1 MFFFFKCISQIYL
14 PVYFSLVLFFKCIY
28 LSNIFSKKIVPP
40 RPYFELSHHQLRREI
55 PPQTWTIVF
64 FQMYLS
70 NIVAS
75 IFFIYFVLQMYL
87 FIIKYIS
94 KQIVLPRP
102 YFELSHNQ
110 HRRELALKSCY
121 SAISNVISSHI
132 HCTSQS
138 YIKCFEV
145 VVYTFAS
152 SHPWC
157 QTS

>member
-1 MFFFFKCISQIYL
+1 MVGFGKFIQMYSSSSPSFG
-14 PVYFSLVLFFKCIY
+14 
-28 LSNIFSKKIVPP
+28 
-40 RPYFELSHHQLRREI
+40 LSHHQLRREI
-55 PPQTWTIVF
+55 PPQTWTIVVTVF
-64 FQMYLS
+64 FLQMYLS
-70 NIVAS
+70 NIFAR
-75 IFFIYFVLQMYL
+75 IFFIYFFLQMYL

-132 HCTSQS
+132 HCTPQS
-138 YIKCFEV
+138 YIKCSEV